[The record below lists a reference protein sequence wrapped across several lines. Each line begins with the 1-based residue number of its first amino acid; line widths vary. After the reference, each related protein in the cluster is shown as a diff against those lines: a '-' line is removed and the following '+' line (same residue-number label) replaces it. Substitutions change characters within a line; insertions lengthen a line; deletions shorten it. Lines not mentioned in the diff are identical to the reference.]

1 MSAAAA
7 WELQTALYQTL
18 STDTALVALL
28 GGARVY
34 DDVPPGADFPY
45 VVIGENLNRDWS
57 TGSDTGDEH
66 GLTIHTWSRA
76 AGRKQSLDL
85 IAAIRAALD
94 TGTLTLS
101 QNRVVNLGF
110 EFAQTR
116 LDGDAQTI
124 HGVIRYRVVT
134 EPTP

>member
-1 MSAAAA
+1 MSTTAA
-7 WELQTALYQTL
+7 WELQSALYQIL
-18 STDTALVALL
+18 SADTALVALL
-28 GGARVY
+28 GGARIY
-34 DDVPPGADFPY
+34 DDVPPGAVFPY

-57 TGSDTGDEH
+57 TGSDAGDEH
-66 GLTIHTWSRA
+66 SLTIHTWSRE

-85 IAAIRAALD
+85 IAAIRGALD
-94 TGTLTLS
+94 TGILTLS

-116 LDGDAQTI
+116 LDGDAETI
-124 HGVIRYRVVT
+124 HAVIRYRVVT